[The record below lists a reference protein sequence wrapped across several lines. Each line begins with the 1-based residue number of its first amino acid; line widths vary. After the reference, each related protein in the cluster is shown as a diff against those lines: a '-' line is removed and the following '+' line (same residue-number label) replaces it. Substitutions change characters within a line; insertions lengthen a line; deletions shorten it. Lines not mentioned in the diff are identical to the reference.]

1 MMTREDIISALEEM
15 TVKELI
21 ELKDALEEKWGVQAA
36 APVAA
41 VAVAPGAAEAAD
53 EEEKDEHSVLLVSG
67 GQAKVKT
74 IKALTSITGKGLK
87 ECKALVDQAAS
98 EPVPIKEKVPMAE
111 AEKVKAQLEEVGAV
125 VEIK

>member
-1 MMTREDIISALEEM
+1 MTKEDIISALEEM

-41 VAVAPGAAEAAD
+41 VAAAPAAGDAGE

-67 GQAKVKT
+67 GQAKVKA

-87 ECKALVDQAAS
+87 ECKAIVDKSAEA
-98 EPVPIKEKVPMAE
+98 PVPIKEKIPMAE
-111 AEKVKAQLEEVGAV
+111 AEKIKAQLEEVGAV

>member
-1 MMTREDIISALEEM
+1 MTKEDIISALEEM

-41 VAVAPGAAEAAD
+41 VAAVAGGAEAA
-53 EEEKDEHSVLLVSG
+53 EEEDKDEHSVLLVSG

-74 IKALTSITGKGLK
+74 IKALTAITGQGLK
-87 ECKALVDQAAS
+87 ECKAIVDKTES
-98 EPVPIKEKVPMAE
+98 GPVPLKEKIPMAE
-111 AEKVKAQLEEVGAV
+111 AEKIKAQLEEVGAV

>member
-1 MMTREDIISALEEM
+1 MMTKEDIISALEEM

-41 VAVAPGAAEAAD
+41 VAAVPGAAEGAD
-53 EEEKDEHSVLLVSG
+53 EEEKDEHSVLLVNG

-87 ECKALVDQAAS
+87 ECKALVDQTAS
-98 EPVPIKEKVPMAE
+98 EPVPIKEKIPMAE

>member
-1 MMTREDIISALEEM
+1 MTKEDIISALEEM

-41 VAVAPGAAEAAD
+41 VAMPGATADAGD
-53 EEEKDEHSVLLVSG
+53 EEEKDEYSVLLVRPG
-67 GQAKVKT
+67 DAKVKV
-74 IKALTSITGKGLK
+74 IKALTTVTGQGLK
-87 ECKALVDQAAS
+87 DCKALVDKTEAG
-98 EPVPIKEKVPMAE
+98 PVPLKEKIPMAE

-125 VEIK
+125 IEIK